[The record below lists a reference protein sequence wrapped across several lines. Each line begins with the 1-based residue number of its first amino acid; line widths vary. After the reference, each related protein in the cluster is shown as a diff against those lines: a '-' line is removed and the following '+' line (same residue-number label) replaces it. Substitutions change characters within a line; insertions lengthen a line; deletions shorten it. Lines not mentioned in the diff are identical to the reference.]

1 MSRKSLFAS
10 LVALTLLVGC
20 IPSLNPV
27 YLPEDLVTD
36 PRVVGTWRQPAD
48 KATWV
53 FTEREGKSYGLLYT
67 DNQGRQGRFVAHLAK
82 IEGELFL
89 DLFPEEFN
97 GRANSVYT
105 FHYVPIHTIY
115 LVREIGTSLELA
127 AIDLQWLENELGK
140 EPASIQSSTV
150 SGRHLITASTKEVRE
165 FVVKNKDSFTARF
178 DLQRAPAKN

>member
-1 MSRKSLFAS
+1 MSHKSLFAS
-10 LVALTLLVGC
+10 LVALTLLAGC

-27 YLPEDLVTD
+27 YLPEDLVSD

-48 KATWV
+48 KASWV
-53 FTEREGKSYGLLYT
+53 FSEREGKSYGLLYT

-97 GRANSVYT
+97 GSANSVYT

-127 AIDLQWLENELGK
+127 AIDLQWLEKELEK
-140 EPASIQSSTV
+140 EPATIQSSTV